1 MRRLNQFM
9 LYVLYMLDMLH
20 ITWVMRVIKFWVWAS
35 WYKIHFVNGKSPTYG
50 SYVIINYFYLVND
63 NHTIAQFRSYDPYES
78 ISKFTI
84 DDVKVDIKERTVNG
98 QDVFLD
104 DISLI

>member
-1 MRRLNQFM
+1 
-9 LYVLYMLDMLH
+9 
-20 ITWVMRVIKFWVWAS
+20 MRVIKFWLWSS
-35 WYKIHFVNGKSPTYG
+35 WYRIHSVNGKTPSYG

-63 NHTIAQFRSYDPYES
+63 NHTIAQFRYYDRNES
-78 ISKFTI
+78 ISKFII
-84 DDVKVDIKERTVNG
+84 DDDIGTHTIDIKERTMNG

>member
-1 MRRLNQFM
+1 M
-9 LYVLYMLDMLH
+9 
-20 ITWVMRVIKFWVWAS
+20 S
-35 WYKIHFVNGKSPTYG
+35 WYRVHSVNGMVPSYG

-63 NHTIAQFRSYDPYES
+63 NHTIAQFKHYDPTGS

-84 DDVKVDIKERTVNG
+84 SDGYDIDRMHTIDIKESTIDG

-104 DISLI
+104 DISLA